1 MPNDDEPGSYWLT
14 WWNDLSPARKAAWLT
29 DKQLSASATP
39 EEVYRATATD
49 REARIKNQP
58 PKTPLSNAERQARYK
73 ARLLA
78 QIAGLPPAPPA
89 RVTKARQPSR
99 PARWAAAIAALT
111 TILDEYQAWRDRLPE
126 AIGSTSM
133 AERLDDLLGLRDLVE
148 QLAEAELPKGFGR
161 D

>member
-1 MPNDDEPGSYWLT
+1 
-14 WWNDLSPARKAAWLT
+14 
-29 DKQLSASATP
+29 
-39 EEVYRATATD
+39 
-49 REARIKNQP
+49 
-58 PKTPLSNAERQARYK
+58 
-73 ARLLA
+73 
-78 QIAGLPPAPPA
+78 
-89 RVTKARQPSR
+89 VTKARQPSR